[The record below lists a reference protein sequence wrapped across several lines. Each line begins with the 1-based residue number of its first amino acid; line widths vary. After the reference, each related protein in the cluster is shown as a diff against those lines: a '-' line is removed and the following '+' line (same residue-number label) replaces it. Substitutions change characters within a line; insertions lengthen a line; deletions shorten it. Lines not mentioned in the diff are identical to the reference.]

1 MDEPQEK
8 HEDFAIGEDLYGIS
22 VAELDGRIVLLKAE
36 IKRIETE
43 LAKKQKDLN
52 AAQQLFS

>member
-1 MDEPQEK
+1 MDEPREK
-8 HEDFAIGEDLYGIS
+8 PADFTIGEDLYGIS
-22 VAELDGRIVLLKAE
+22 VAELDSRIVLLRAE
-36 IKRIETE
+36 IHRIETE

>member
-1 MDEPQEK
+1 MDEPREK
-8 HEDFAIGEDLYGIS
+8 PADFTIGEDPYGIS
-22 VAELDGRIVLLKAE
+22 VAELDSRIVLLKAE
-36 IKRIETE
+36 IHRIETE